1 MTNYNKKSLENLR
14 PHWNSETAKEAQK
27 KGVEQ
32 RKINREAREKLK
44 VTLQELKLTKEEVFK
59 DNDIDALDV
68 LKLAMTKAVQA
79 DDMDEATRLAAIIAE
94 YQAPKLQR
102 VDQTSVELNTDDI
115 PDEDLDKMI
124 EELSRKDK

>member
-1 MTNYNKKSLENLR
+1 M
-14 PHWNSETAKEAQK
+14 
-27 KGVEQ
+27 
-32 RKINREAREKLK
+32 
-44 VTLQELKLTKEEVFK
+44 
-59 DNDIDALDV
+59 DV

-115 PDEDLDKMI
+115 PDEDLDKMNI
-124 EELSRKDK
+124 KER

>member
-1 MTNYNKKSLENLR
+1 
-14 PHWNSETAKEAQK
+14 
-27 KGVEQ
+27 
-32 RKINREAREKLK
+32 
-44 VTLQELKLTKEEVFK
+44 
-59 DNDIDALDV
+59 
-68 LKLAMTKAVQA
+68 MTKAVQEE
-79 DDMDEATRLAAIIAE
+79 DMDEATRLAAIIAE